1 MLVYDVSLLTCCIY
15 SNLWNVVQQGKQ
27 KHKRA
32 PAQGQDSQ
40 YQGMCLLIQLV
51 KVTMKEPWKCPGQST
66 GTQFTKFSRTFWHVP
81 MSLSLPC
88 SSQTK
93 NISSKPMRNPLIG
106 QMNQNK
112 KTQNIVCQTFYC
124 CSYFSRH
131 SLFSILKHSSVVF
144 AVESL
149 YKACF
154 HHTVRCWSTY
164 IYIMLNHNALVKKK
178 KKKIRLLWQRKTKA
192 VCAAHTVNLVKDS
205 GYTFTYNKCHAI

>member
-1 MLVYDVSLLTCCIY
+1 MLVYDVSPLTCCIY

-27 KHKRA
+27 KHKGA

-93 NISSKPMRNPLIG
+93 RIAISSKPMRNPLIG

-112 KTQNIVCQTFYC
+112 RHRILFAKRFYC

-131 SLFSILKHSSVVF
+131 SDSSVVF

-154 HHTVRCWSTY
+154 HHTVRCWSSN
-164 IYIMLNHNALVKKK
+164 IYIMLNHNALV

-192 VCAAHTVNLVKDS
+192 VCAAHIVNLVRDF

>member
-1 MLVYDVSLLTCCIY
+1 MLVYDVSPLTCCIY

-27 KHKRA
+27 KHKGA

-93 NISSKPMRNPLIG
+93 RIAISSKPMRNPLIG

-112 KTQNIVCQTFYC
+112 RHRILFAKRFYC

-154 HHTVRCWSTY
+154 HHTVRCWSSN
-164 IYIMLNHNALVKKK
+164 IYIMLNHNALVKKNQIALAK
-178 KKKIRLLWQRKTKA
+178 KNKSSL
-192 VCAAHTVNLVKDS
+192 CS
-205 GYTFTYNKCHAI
+205 TYC